1 MMSTAVL
8 QHQRVPPNI
17 VISQVII
24 QFPEQTQRYLEKKSL
39 KIPDC
44 ENGSQTSENGSQ
56 TNVNYQILIKKMHY
70 LCFAHFI
77 RSLTMVCSKFLENK
91 NCMSN

>member
-56 TNVNYQILIKKMHY
+56 TNVNYQILIKK
-70 LCFAHFI
+70 CTI
-77 RSLTMVCSKFLENK
+77 CVSLIL
-91 NCMSN
+91 